1 MSKMSI
7 FLVLADR
14 PLIVVVT
21 RGTIML
27 KRLTVLL
34 LVFFVAASPLPVAGK
49 DMSAGSRSDQFDAD
63 FADDFADDFSSEG
76 DFDEVL
82 IDDPFERVNRAV
94 FWVNDKLYFF
104 LMKPVAKGYRLIL
117 PRQARVSVGNAFT
130 NATAPVRAANDLLQ
144 FKFHDVATEL
154 YRLLVNST
162 VGLAGLFDP
171 AASLAG
177 VEKLGPE
184 DFGQTLGYYGAG
196 HGFYLVL
203 PVIGPSSL
211 RDGAGSL
218 ADTFVDPLS
227 YVDLTTLEFVGVK
240 TYRAINS
247 LSLDRDTYEGIV
259 RDSLDP
265 YLFVRAAYAQRRA
278 AQVGKVD
285 YDILSFDGTFLDD
298 DTFKPFKWMGL

>member
-1 MSKMSI
+1 MQ
-7 FLVLADR
+7 L
-14 PLIVVVT
+14 
-21 RGTIML
+21 
-27 KRLTVLL
+27 
-34 LVFFVAASPLPVAGK
+34 
-49 DMSAGSRSDQFDAD
+49 
-63 FADDFADDFSSEG
+63 
-76 DFDEVL
+76 
-82 IDDPFERVNRAV
+82 
-94 FWVNDKLYFF
+94 
-104 LMKPVAKGYRLIL
+104 
-117 PRQARVSVGNAFT
+117 
-130 NATAPVRAANDLLQ
+130 LLQ
-144 FKFHDVATEL
+144 FRFRDVATEL

-177 VEKLGPE
+177 VKKLDHE

-218 ADTFVDPLS
+218 VDTFVDPLN
-227 YVDLTTLEFVGVK
+227 YIDLTTLEYAGVK
-240 TYRAINS
+240 TFRAINS

-285 YDILSFDGTFLDD
+285 YDILSLDGTFLDD
-298 DTFKPFKWMGL
+298 ETFNPFKWMGL